1 MEVMKM
7 EAEMQYV
14 QKNGCCLNVEENM
27 KLGLA
32 IAELIEDL
40 KNPKVYPWFLGKIN
54 GTIKDYILCQAMVD
68 GAMKIFW
75 CSSSSW
81 VFSELPKPCEEK
93 ADVAMLASVNNLF
106 TGEFDQVLFE
116 K

>member
-32 IAELIEDL
+32 ISELIEDL
-40 KNPKVYPWFLGKIN
+40 KNPKVYPFFLGKIN
-54 GTIKDYILCQAMVD
+54 GKYI
-68 GAMKIFW
+68 
-75 CSSSSW
+75 
-81 VFSELPKPCEEK
+81 
-93 ADVAMLASVNNLF
+93 
-106 TGEFDQVLFE
+106 
-116 K
+116 

>member
-54 GTIKDYILCQAMVD
+54 GKY
-68 GAMKIFW
+68 
-75 CSSSSW
+75 
-81 VFSELPKPCEEK
+81 
-93 ADVAMLASVNNLF
+93 
-106 TGEFDQVLFE
+106 
-116 K
+116 

>member
-54 GTIKDYILCQAMVD
+54 GKYI
-68 GAMKIFW
+68 
-75 CSSSSW
+75 
-81 VFSELPKPCEEK
+81 
-93 ADVAMLASVNNLF
+93 
-106 TGEFDQVLFE
+106 
-116 K
+116 